1 MAVAKVKHVY
11 VGPKDP
17 TTGEMIEEPVYVH
30 KNVPAML
37 YHPEWPGWPTAGKV
51 FDTEQE
57 MAEALADG
65 WMKSPADAGV
75 DCAVARADRGA
86 TGGGH
91 QGEGGGQGRAR
102 AEGVGACP

>member
-1 MAVAKVKHVY
+1 MTMAVAKVKHVY

-17 TTGEMIEEPVYVH
+17 ETGEMMEEPVYVH

-75 DCAVARADRGA
+75 LTAPSLE
-86 TGGGH
+86 
-91 QGEGGGQGRAR
+91 QLEEQKL
-102 AEGVGACP
+102 AEIKAKAKVEKKGKE